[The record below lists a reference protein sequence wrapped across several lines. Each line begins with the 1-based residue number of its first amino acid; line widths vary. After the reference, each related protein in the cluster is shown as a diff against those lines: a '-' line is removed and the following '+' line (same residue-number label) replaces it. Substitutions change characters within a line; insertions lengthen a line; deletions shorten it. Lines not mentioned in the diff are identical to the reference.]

1 MQIRARLTLQFILVV
16 TLIILFG
23 FGVIYYSS
31 SSYRKN
37 ELYQRLENKAR
48 TSAEIFISVEQIDS
62 TMLRIFDKTQR
73 DKLPYENVSIYDF
86 RDREI
91 YTNNDT
97 LAFEVGKELLDEIRL
112 DGRKEFTE
120 DGFEVLGMTYN
131 DKFNR
136 FVVFAGAIDTYG
148 ISKLNNLRFNLIVL
162 FFIIISIVALSGW
175 IYAGRALKPLVAVVD
190 QVEEMNIDRLDN
202 RLSPGNHKDE
212 IGRLINTFNT
222 LLDRIEH
229 AFGLQK
235 LFLSG
240 ASHELKNPLT
250 SITSQLQVVLIKDRS
265 GEEYRQL
272 LNSILEDIKN
282 LNKTTLDLIEF
293 SRLNYENRIELTDVR
308 IDDVLWYCREYFN
321 KTKPACHIHLELD
334 NMPDDGDLLAIK
346 ANEPL
351 IRIAFINLIDNAC
364 KFSADHTCTIRLET
378 DPETICI
385 SFSDR
390 GVGLSQEEI
399 GLIFEPFYRSNSTA
413 ETQGHGIGLALTRK
427 IIQLHNARID
437 LHSVKGSGTT
447 FFIRFKQ
454 NSKVFLRQ
462 D

>member
-23 FGVIYYSS
+23 FGVIYYTSS
-31 SSYRKN
+31 VYRKN
-37 ELYQRLENKAR
+37 DLYQRLENKAR
-48 TSAEIFISVEQIDS
+48 TSAEIFISVKQIDS
-62 TMLRIFDKTQR
+62 TMLRMFDKTQK
-73 DKLPYENVSIYDF
+73 DKLPYENVRIYDF

-97 LAFEVGKELLDEIRL
+97 LAFNIDKVLLDEIRL
-112 DGRKEFTE
+112 HGRREFRE

-148 ISKLNNLRFNLIVL
+148 INKLNHLRNNLIML

-175 IYAGRALKPLVAVVD
+175 VYAGKALKPLITVVS
-190 QVEEMNIDRLDN
+190 QVERMNVDRLDN
-202 RLSPGNHKDE
+202 RLNPGNHRDE
-212 IGRLINTFNT
+212 IGRLIDTFNT

-250 SITSQLQVVLIKDRS
+250 SITSQLQVILIKDRS
-265 GEEYRQL
+265 NEEYKQL
-272 LNSILEDIKN
+272 LHSILEDIKN

-293 SRLNYENRIELTDVR
+293 SRLNYENRIELTDMR
-308 IDDVLWYCREYFN
+308 IDDVLWYCREQFHRTHPDY
-321 KTKPACHIHLELD
+321 HIHIELD
-334 NMPDDGDLLAIK
+334 NMPDDGDLLVIR

-351 IRIAFINLIDNAC
+351 IRIAFINFIDNAC
-364 KFSADHTCTIRLET
+364 KFSADHTCTIRLEIHS
-378 DPETICI
+378 ETIRV

-390 GVGLSQEEI
+390 GVGLSEAEF

-427 IIQLHNARID
+427 ILQLHDARID
-437 LHSVKGSGTT
+437 LRSVKGSGTT
-447 FFIRFKQ
+447 FFVQFRT
-454 NSKVFLRQ
+454 NSKVILSQ
-462 D
+462 P

>member
-1 MQIRARLTLQFILVV
+1 MQIRTRLTLQFILVV

-23 FGVIYYSS
+23 FGVIYYTSS
-31 SSYRKN
+31 NYRKN

-48 TSAEIFISVEQIDS
+48 TSAEIFVSVEQIDS

-91 YTNNDT
+91 YTNNDS
-97 LAFEVGKELLDEIRL
+97 LAFDISEALLDEIRL
-112 DGRKEFTE
+112 SGRKEFTQ
-120 DGFEVLGMTYN
+120 DGFEMLGITYN

-148 ISKLNNLRFNLIVL
+148 ISKLNNLRLNLIVL
-162 FFIIISIVALSGW
+162 FFIIISIVAISGS
-175 IYAGRALKPLVAVVD
+175 IYAGRALKPLITVVD
-190 QVEEMNIDRLDN
+190 QVEQMNVDRLDN
-202 RLSPGNHKDE
+202 RLDPGNQKDE

-265 GEEYRQL
+265 NEEYKQL
-272 LNSILEDIKN
+272 LHSILEDIKN

-293 SRLNYENRIELTDVR
+293 SRLNYENQVELDDVR
-308 IDDVLWYCREYFN
+308 IDDVLWYCREQFN
-321 KTKPACHIHLELD
+321 KTKPAYHIHIELD

-346 ANEPL
+346 GNEPL

-364 KFSADHTCTIRLET
+364 KFSADHTCTIRLEIN
-378 DPETICI
+378 PESLRV

-390 GVGLSQEEI
+390 GVGISPEEI

-413 ETQGHGIGLALTRK
+413 EVQGHGIGLALTRK
-427 IIQLHNARID
+427 IIQLHHAKLD
-437 LHSVKGSGTT
+437 LNSVKGSGTT
-447 FFIRFKQ
+447 FFIQFHS
-454 NSKVFLRQ
+454 NSKVILSQ